1 MDIQRSSEADDRRLE
16 LVQRGVDRR
25 FHASGCNKCCRFS
38 SFGQGHRQ
46 VRDPSGD
53 SSISASLRC
62 VITPYRLYT
71 NPLAFYLLYGIGLGL
86 CRSAVVQ
93 VGAPAVAAKWFIR
106 KRGVAFATIPAAVGI
121 AGVLFV
127 QFAQGIVDWLDW
139 RMVWRILGLFIIAVP
154 VPLAWIVIRSTPEAI
169 GLLPD
174 GDEEPRLPRPGSES
188 QASPSPTRAAVEV
201 GWALTETFRTKAFWV
216 LNISFVLI
224 TFPASSIIVV
234 LHPYLTDIGIS
245 TSTAAQLLS
254 FYAVAVIIGSVVWG
268 VLVQILSARIMLVPF
283 AVFYGLSIV
292 AFILI
297 GSSSVILLY
306 LALLA
311 LGIGVTGAFQVGTQ
325 IWADYYGRKEIG
337 SIIGVHMLARTLGGA
352 FAPLVLALIRDETGE
367 YLPGFKIYAVMCFVA
382 GALLFFA
389 TPPRKSPEVGATSP
403 GGLSTPKSQP
413 PARVASKAKTG
424 LGARLRWGAQLPRPS
439 RPASHARV

>member
-1 MDIQRSSEADDRRLE
+1 MVTALSVFVLTGSGVWTFSVLVKPMTEDLNWSNAE
-16 LVQRGVDRR
+16 LIGV
-25 FHASGCNKCCRFS
+25 FTLAG
-38 SFGQGHRQ
+38 
-46 VRDPSGD
+46 V
-53 SSISASLRC
+53 ISAAVSPLLGRVIDKYGTRVVIPASLLLFG
-62 VITPYRLYT
+62 VALLLTGYIQTLWQ
-71 NPLAFYLLYGIGLGL
+71 FYLLYGIGLGL

-106 KRGVAFATIPAAVGI
+106 KRGVAFASIPAAVGI

-139 RMVWRILGLFIIAVP
+139 RMVWRMLGLFIIAVP

-174 GDEEPRLPRPGSES
+174 GDQEPRLPLPGSES

-201 GWALTETFRTKAFWV
+201 GWALTETFRTRAFWV
-216 LNISFVLI
+216 LNVSFVLI

-389 TPPRKSPEVGATSP
+389 TPPRKSPEVGATSS
-403 GGLSTPKSQP
+403 GGLDPQKSA
-413 PARVASKAKTG
+413 ARQGS
-424 LGARLRWGAQLPRPS
+424 
-439 RPASHARV
+439 